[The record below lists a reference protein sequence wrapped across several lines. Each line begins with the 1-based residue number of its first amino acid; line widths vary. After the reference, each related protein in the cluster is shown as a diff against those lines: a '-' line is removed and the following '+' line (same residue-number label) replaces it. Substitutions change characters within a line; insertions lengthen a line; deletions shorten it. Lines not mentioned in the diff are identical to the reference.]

1 MATRTKKQRRAQKR
15 QQLQA
20 AQRPAQRRKL
30 TEGRSAWALATASVL
45 LALATAVA
53 IIYTATRGSDGNREE
68 GPVAAALPDTPD
80 YHSLLVA
87 PTDAR
92 SLVLGTHN
100 GLYRSP
106 DGGRTW
112 QEASLAGQ
120 DAMNLARATR
130 DVVWAA
136 GHDVLAKSADG
147 GETWEDVLP
156 NGLSSFDVHAFAVDP
171 SDPRTLYAAIAGEGL
186 FRSNDGGRSF
196 GPISRE
202 VGPGVMALAVTPNG
216 RILAGEMEAGLMV
229 SADGGKTW
237 KRTLEEGLMGLAVNP
252 KDPRRILATGPG
264 ILLSRDGGTTWV
276 ESFGLG
282 AGAGPV
288 AWAPSDPKTA
298 YVVGLDQVLYKT
310 TNGGE
315 TWKAV
320 T

>member
-15 QQLQA
+15 QQLQKTQRV
-20 AQRPAQRRKL
+20 AQEKKL
-30 TEGRSAWALATASVL
+30 TERRGALAIAAASVL
-45 LALATAVA
+45 LALAAMVGILYA
-53 IIYTATRGSDGNREE
+53 ATRGSGESSE
-68 GPVAAALPDTPD
+68 GGRAPAALPDTPD
-80 YHSLLVA
+80 YHSLLVT
-87 PTDAR
+87 PTDAN
-92 SLVLGTHN
+92 SIALGTHN
-100 GLYRSP
+100 GIYRSS

-112 QEASLAGQ
+112 EAASLAGQ

-130 DVVWAA
+130 SVVWAA
-136 GHDVLAKSADG
+136 GHDVLAKSEDG
-147 GETWEDVLP
+147 GQTWQDVLP

-171 SDPRTLYAAIAGEGL
+171 TDPRTLYAAIAGQGL
-186 FRSNDGGRSF
+186 FRSRDGGRSF
-196 GPISRE
+196 GPISRK
-202 VGPGVMALAVTPNG
+202 VGSGVMALAVTPNG

-264 ILLSRDGGTTWV
+264 ILLSRDGGTTWI
-276 ESFGLG
+276 ESFSVG

-298 YVVGLDQVLYKT
+298 YVVGFDQVLYKT
-310 TNGGE
+310 TDGGE